1 METTTVCEKLAR
13 RRSQVRRAVAK
24 WRIVHRE
31 KYNAYT
37 REYLKRPEAR
47 KRHLARCKR
56 YREKKKLARI
66 QAKMEE
72 VLVPTLEIKQ
82 ESDCSNGPV
91 GLVAC

>member
-56 YREKKKLARI
+56 YRQKKKLARI